1 MQRTIYEARAN
12 EQCTTDIFLYVQ
24 SISFNIRLFAG
35 FMTSFLPF
43 VHSKQTKS
51 DLILL
56 LCLASPVF
64 ENCERETL
72 QDVDKNI
79 DSFLFEEIGKF

>member
-1 MQRTIYEARAN
+1 MYDRYLPIRSI
-12 EQCTTDIFLYVQ
+12 DIFQYPV
-24 SISFNIRLFAG
+24 IRWIHDIVFTVRSFE
-35 FMTSFLPF
+35 
-43 VHSKQTKS
+43 TKS
-51 DLILL
+51 DMILL

-79 DSFLFEEIGKF
+79 NSFLFEQIGKF